1 MAWVVEEL
9 REENARLRGTLAGR
23 DVQGKISDDLRQ
35 ELQIVRRL
43 YEAKQLELA
52 RLQKRV
58 EELEKDR

>member
-1 MAWVVEEL
+1 MVEDL
-9 REENARLRGTLAGR
+9 QEENARLRGALAGR

-58 EELEKDR
+58 EELEKAK